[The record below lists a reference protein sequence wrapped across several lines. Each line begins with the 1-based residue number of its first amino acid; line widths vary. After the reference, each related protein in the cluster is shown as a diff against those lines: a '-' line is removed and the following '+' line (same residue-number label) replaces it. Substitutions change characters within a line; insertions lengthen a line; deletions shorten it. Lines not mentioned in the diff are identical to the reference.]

1 MFYTET
7 QKKMNQMSSRLER
20 QNMFISVCV
29 EQEYAT
35 IFPKTLWGQKHLGP
49 DPKKEIFSVILRHA
63 GIQAF

>member
-1 MFYTET
+1 MFYTKT

-35 IFPKTLWGQKHLGP
+35 IFPKTLVGQKHSGVTQLHP
-49 DPKKEIFSVILRHA
+49 EQVLDLIQKKKF
-63 GIQAF
+63 